1 MKIIKHSGHVVDFDR
16 RKLRHSLLRSGADPA
31 VADDILFAIEKHLYE
46 GITTKKIYK
55 LAFSMLKKLPGS
67 PAARYNLRT
76 AMQQLGPAGFF
87 FEKFV
92 ARLYLAQGYQA
103 RNNLTLNGKCV
114 SHEVDVV
121 LEKDGRIVLVECKFH
136 ARRESTS
143 DVKVPMYILSRFND
157 LKVVPNTIFKDGQ
170 YFDDC
175 IIVTNNR
182 FTADALAFASC
193 SGLQTLSWD
202 TPDKNSLRQLIDHTG
217 LYPVTCLTTLSGA
230 EKDQL
235 MILDIIMAQE
245 IPARVSDLLAIGL
258 SQNRIKNVLK
268 EVSELCYLL

>member
-31 VADDILFAIEKHLYE
+31 IADDILFAIEKHLYE

-92 ARLYLAQGYQA
+92 ARLYRAQGFQT
-103 RNNLTLNGKCV
+103 RNNLNLQGKCV

-121 LEKDGRIVLVECKFH
+121 LEKEGRIILVECKFH

-157 LKVVPNTIFKDGQ
+157 LKVVPNTIFEDGQ

-235 MILDIIMAQE
+235 MILDIILAQE
-245 IPARVSDLLAIGL
+245 IPARVDELSSIGV

>member
-1 MKIIKHSGHVVDFDR
+1 
-16 RKLRHSLLRSGADPA
+16 
-31 VADDILFAIEKHLYE
+31 
-46 GITTKKIYK
+46 
-55 LAFSMLKKLPGS
+55 
-67 PAARYNLRT
+67 
-76 AMQQLGPAGFF
+76 MQQLGPAGFF

-121 LEKDGRIVLVECKFH
+121 LEKDGRIILVECKFH

-157 LKVVPNTIFKDGQ
+157 LKVVPNSIFKDGQ

>member
-31 VADDILFAIEKHLYE
+31 IADDILFAIEKHLYE

-92 ARLYLAQGYQA
+92 ARLYRAQGFQT
-103 RNNLTLNGKCV
+103 RNNLNLQGKCV

-121 LEKDGRIVLVECKFH
+121 LEKEGRIILVECKFH

-235 MILDIIMAQE
+235 MILDIILAQE
-245 IPARVSDLLAIGL
+245 IPARADELSSIGV